1 VLADVK
7 VPPSVPPPKGHRRM
21 GLRTLKTAAFDVDNS
36 AFGTDPFA
44 EARDR
49 AGASKS
55 ESITYQ

>member
-1 VLADVK
+1 
-7 VPPSVPPPKGHRRM
+7 M